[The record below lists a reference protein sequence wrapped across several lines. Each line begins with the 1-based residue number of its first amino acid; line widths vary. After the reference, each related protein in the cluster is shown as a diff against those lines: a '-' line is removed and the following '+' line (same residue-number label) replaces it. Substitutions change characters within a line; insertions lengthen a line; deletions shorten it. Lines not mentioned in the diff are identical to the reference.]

1 MRRQQI
7 AVVAA
12 ATALILLVVLGA
24 LTGSSATPPVAP
36 SIETAPVSSST
47 LVCPNI
53 NGESSATTVRAAVA
67 DIAGALTPPSH
78 SSGAVTAT
86 VLAGAKSTTHALVL
100 APSAV
105 LASHP
110 KLDPTIAVRAN
121 GSVAASV
128 VADQVTE
135 TATGRSRGL
144 SGVRCESPAT
154 DWWFAGADGRVGF
167 TDTLT
172 LSNPATHRRDRLDH
186 AVGGERAALDLPA
199 PVDPGAPRCRP
210 CGSRIAAIA
219 PDIPTVALHVHAT
232 SGAVTAALI
241 DHRASGL
248 RSDGADFI
256 PPTLAPARSLVVSG
270 FAPGE
275 GSRLLI
281 LADPGPLAAT
291 VGLRLVT
298 STGTFTPA
306 GINQVVVPAG
316 HTRLVTLDRSL
327 KGTTGAVE
335 LASDQPVVATGVS
348 STPSPPHRPDLMW
361 LAATDPLVGSGGI
374 ATGREPDGGRCLL
387 LLTAPQGKAQ
397 VRVSTP
403 SGRSTTI
410 TVPAGHS
417 VHVDITDTIREGGAQ
432 ATGPWP
438 FAVTTIGS
446 APVYGVRVLSF
457 AGAHGALVT
466 AEPLIAL
473 PVPIV
478 LPPVRQDPRVATR

>member
-154 DWWFAGADGRVGF
+154 DWWFAGADGRVGI

-172 LSNPATHRRDRLDH
+172 LSNPATTAAIVSITLWGANGPLSTSRLQSIRVS
-186 AVGGERAALDLPA
+186 AMSV
-199 PVDPGAPRCRP
+199 V
-210 CGSRIAAIA
+210 RIQVAAIA

-232 SGAVTAALI
+232 SGAVTAALT

-256 PPTLAPARSLVVSG
+256 PPTLAPARSMVVSG